1 MNKTLLSLSVVSLV
15 LSFSA
20 LSFASE
26 PAATATTV
34 ATGPNSAPSAP
45 NAEETRWYGYQ
56 PLITDSVAVTLTTAG
71 VLKALTE
78 IGPIDLCGDFDS
90 RTPCHSAPPPDHT
103 VSTTLLVSGVVTYA
117 FASPTIHAIHGH
129 WDKAG
134 LSLGLRAAPIALAA
148 PLLASG
154 SDGTQRVGGGVLV
167 AAMVVDD
174 ILIARE
180 PTKETAAA
188 FTLAPTF
195 DAKNGSA
202 GLAAA
207 GTF

>member
-1 MNKTLLSLSVVSLV
+1 MKKTFLSLSIASLV
-15 LSFSA
+15 LSFST

-26 PAATATTV
+26 P
-34 ATGPNSAPSAP
+34 
-45 NAEETRWYGYQ
+45 EETRWYGYQ

-71 VLKALTE
+71 VVKALTE
-78 IGPIDLCGDFDS
+78 IGPIDLCGVFDS

-117 FASPTIHAIHGH
+117 FASPTIHAAHGH

-154 SDGTQRVGGGVLV
+154 SDGTQRVGGGVLLVGLV
-167 AAMVVDD
+167 AAMAVDD

-180 PTKETAAA
+180 PKEENAAA

-195 DAKNGSA
+195 DAKNGGA
-202 GLAAA
+202 GLAVG